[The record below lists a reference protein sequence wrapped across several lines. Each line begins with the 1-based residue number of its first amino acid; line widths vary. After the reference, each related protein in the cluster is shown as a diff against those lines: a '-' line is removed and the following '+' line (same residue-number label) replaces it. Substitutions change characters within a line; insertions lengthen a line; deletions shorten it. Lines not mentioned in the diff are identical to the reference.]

1 MTRVALRGLAGRKLR
16 AVLTAIAIVLGV
28 AMISGTYIL
37 TDTINRAFTTLF
49 TESYAGTD
57 AVVTGRG
64 LDISIDGEA
73 PPSPP
78 VDASLLET
86 VRGVDQVALAT
97 GSILDERNTKILNRE
112 GEASSSEG
120 APTFGFGI
128 DTDPALAQFNPL
140 NLLEGRWPA
149 AEDEVVIDAGTADD
163 DDYAVGDTVEITT
176 LQPKRAF
183 KLVGVAQYGSVDS
196 IGNASFAVFTVF
208 AAQELLEREGQ
219 YDAISAAAVEGVS
232 EDELVAAIGPVL
244 PESAEVVSATAEAA
258 EAVDE
263 VDEFTAIFRYFLLAF
278 AGIALFVG
286 AFVIFN
292 TFSITVAQRTRE
304 FATLRTIGAS
314 RRQILGSVILESL
327 IIGLLASLIGLGLGV
342 LLAEGIE
349 GLFRSLGVELPTADR
364 VFALRTVIVA
374 LVVGVGITLV
384 AGLFPAIRATRVPPD
399 RRGARG
405 RDASEV
411 EVRAVR
417 AVDRRARRRPR
428 AGRPRPRDVRGRA
441 RNGRPAA
448 LDRGRRAAAL
458 PRRRDALVAHRPAA
472 RRRLEPDRALG
483 GLRVHGARLAVLP
496 AAVLAAAVR
505 RSSGPGR
512 SDGRLGAFVAGALV
526 NPFLLPIVLVM
537 WLRQALTRWRPE
549 WPAEFP
555 TVVPD
560 RVAARTGG
568 ENARRNPGRT
578 AATAAALMIGIALV
592 SFIATLTNGM
602 KASNREAIEEQIAAD
617 YVVTSLDG
625 YTPFVAAA
633 GDALAASPV
642 PEVVTSVRSDAG
654 LVDDVTTEVGGIE
667 PDTIADAYVFDWRE
681 GDDSVLATMDTT
693 KAVVSSNYAEDHD
706 ISVGDVLM
714 LRSTADRAAEITVVG
729 TFEPPPFY
737 PLIESV
743 NVSTELF
750 DELYDRPRNRWT
762 WANVAGEPNE
772 ANRAEMEAGDRRLPG
787 HAARDARG
795 VDRARGRGLQRVHLV
810 PLRDADAR
818 RVREHLRDDQHARPL
833 GVRAHAR
840 DRDAARDRDDAPA
853 GAPDDP
859 AGEHHHRAHRR
870 GDRAPARHLPRRAR
884 QPRAVR
890 VRHPLRDPVGAAARA
905 DDRRDR
911 HRDPGGDHAR
921 AARREVEPARSDRRT
936 SNLARMGRFAIRGLL
951 SRKLRTALTAIAIVL
966 GVAMISGT
974 YVLTDSID
982 QAFDRIF
989 TDIRQGSNAVI
1000 TGKSA
1005 FDLSEGSGVTEPTF
1019 AESLLPEVQALPAVA
1034 APKAAST
1041 PTRRSS
1047 SATTARPSSTAARR
1061 TSDSRSRT
1069 RARPSTR

>member
-64 LDISIDGEA
+64 LDLTIDGEE
-73 PPSPP
+73 PPNPP
-78 VDASLLET
+78 VDASVLET

-97 GSILDERNTKILNRE
+97 GSILDERNTKILNRD
-112 GEASSSEG
+112 GEATSSEG

-140 NLLEGRWPA
+140 NVLEGRWPA

-163 DDYAVGDTVEITT
+163 DGYAVGDTVEITT

-196 IGNASFAVFTVF
+196 IGNASFAVFTVP

-232 EDELVAAIGPVL
+232 EDELVAAIEPVL
-244 PESAEVVSATAEAA
+244 PGNTEVVSASAEAA
-258 EAVDE
+258 AAVDE

-314 RRQILGSVILESL
+314 RRQVLGSVILESL

-364 VFALRTVIVA
+364 VFALRTVVVA
-374 LVVGVGITLV
+374 LVVGVGITLA
-384 AGLFPAIRATRVPPD
+384 AGLFPAIRATRVPPI
-399 RRGARG
+399 
-405 RDASEV
+405 
-411 EVRAVR
+411 
-417 AVDRRARRRPR
+417 
-428 AGRPRPRDVRGRA
+428 
-441 RNGRPAA
+441 
-448 LDRGRRAAAL
+448 
-458 PRRRDALVAHRPAA
+458 
-472 RRRLEPDRALG
+472 
-483 GLRVHGARLAVLP
+483 
-496 AAVLAAAVR
+496 AAVR
-505 RSSGPGR
+505 EGATLPKSRFAPYVPWIAGLVVVLALVVLGRAMFADELGTADRLLSIAAGVLLLFLGVAMLSSHIVRPLAVVSSPIGRWAAFLFTVLAWPLFLLPYWLQRYGLFGPG
-512 SDGRLGAFVAGALV
+512 SVGGRVGAFIGGALL
-526 NPFLLPIVLVM
+526 NPFLLPIVVVM
-537 WLRQALTRWRPE
+537 WLRRALTRWRPE

-654 LVDDVTTEVGGIE
+654 LVDGVSTEVGGIE

-681 GDDSVLATMDTT
+681 GDDSVLATMGTT

-706 ISVGDVLM
+706 ISVGDVLT
-714 LRSTADRAAEITVVG
+714 LRSTADRTAEITVAG

-743 NVSTELF
+743 NVSTALF

-762 WANVAGEPNE
+762 WANVPGDASEE
-772 ANRAEMEAGDRRLPG
+772 NRAEMEQAISGFPDTQLETREEWIEREDSDFNEFISFLYVMLTLAVFVSIFGMINTLVLSVYERTREIGMLRAIGMTRRQVRRMIRQESIITALIGAAIGLPLG
-787 HAARDARG
+787 IFLAAL
-795 VDRARGRGLQRVHLV
+795 VNRALAEYDIRFSIPWGQLLV
-810 PLRDADAR
+810 LTIVAIVIGILAAIMPAR
-818 RVREHLRDDQHARPL
+818 RAAKLNPL
-833 GVRAHAR
+833 
-840 DRDAARDRDDAPA
+840 
-853 GAPDDP
+853 
-859 AGEHHHRAHRR
+859 E
-870 GDRAPARHLPRRAR
+870 
-884 QPRAVR
+884 
-890 VRHPLRDPVGAAARA
+890 
-905 DDRRDR
+905 
-911 HRDPGGDHAR
+911 
-921 AARREVEPARSDRRT
+921 
-936 SNLARMGRFAIRGLL
+936 AI
-951 SRKLRTALTAIAIVL
+951 S
-966 GVAMISGT
+966 
-974 YVLTDSID
+974 Y
-982 QAFDRIF
+982 
-989 TDIRQGSNAVI
+989 
-1000 TGKSA
+1000 
-1005 FDLSEGSGVTEPTF
+1005 E
-1019 AESLLPEVQALPAVA
+1019 
-1034 APKAAST
+1034 
-1041 PTRRSS
+1041 
-1047 SATTARPSSTAARR
+1047 
-1061 TSDSRSRT
+1061 
-1069 RARPSTR
+1069 